1 MVSEQA
7 SVGRA
12 VYRRRKRLDC
22 QIFKGKTEEN
32 QGNIERTGE
41 SITAFSGFSV
51 FLANCAA
58 MPCQRYRGAPPYGRD
73 VSPAHVIARQNHA
86 HDLPVFL
93 RYRDCVAK
101 SGQSRLRSRP
111 SCSAPYLYRYAI
123 APKRW
128 YSRLKSFAECA
139 YFISQAVH
147 RQSVD
152 HPSLYSYTSCPAWIS
167 RILLCVIVSTMMKY
181 L

>member
-1 MVSEQA
+1 
-7 SVGRA
+7 
-12 VYRRRKRLDC
+12 
-22 QIFKGKTEEN
+22 
-32 QGNIERTGE
+32 
-41 SITAFSGFSV
+41 
-51 FLANCAA
+51 

-73 VSPAHVIARQNHA
+73 VSPAPVIARQNHA

-93 RYRDCVAK
+93 RYRDCAAK
-101 SGQSRLRSRP
+101 SRRSRLRSRP

-152 HPSLYSYTSCPAWIS
+152 HPSLYTYTSCPAWIS
-167 RILLCVIVSTMMKY
+167 GILLCVIVVYDDEIPVIPFLSPFKTLLYFIGNPSAITFSAYCGFSLNVIKK